1 MIQEMESK
9 RSHLG
14 EKPSNFSISER
25 GGRWYAMVFDGSEKP
40 STKSFST
47 WGRAKAWVSRCE
59 AARLR
64 YAPQTVDE
72 ETVQNTT
79 LGDIV
84 LRYGREV
91 SSLKR
96 GAKAE
101 AYKIAKIAESS
112 LGGIL
117 LNDLHS
123 KAISQY
129 RNDRLQIVA
138 PSTVRIELSI
148 IRGAIERAR
157 REWGFEIPKNHA
169 AMVSLP
175 PPSRGRDRRL
185 MPGELERLEKELA
198 GHPVA
203 LAVVRFA
210 VHTAMRRGEIL
221 RIRWRDVNLAM
232 RMVYL
237 PQTKNGTPRTVPLP
251 DGAVKVLE
259 DLEATGECAFPIDES
274 ALRWAWV
281 QACQKAGVRDLR
293 FHDLRHEGVSRLFE
307 MGLSAPEVALIS
319 GHKTIA
325 MLMRYLHLRPI
336 ELARKLRGL
345 KPPPPALAGDDRPK
359 VGHAAPVRPSL

>member
-1 MIQEMESK
+1 MDGFRRLIGSGK
-9 RSHLG
+9 TSSSRS
-14 EKPSNFSISER
+14 
-25 GGRWYAMVFDGSEKP
+25 P
-40 STKSFST
+40 STI
-47 WGRAKAWVSRCE
+47 
-59 AARLR
+59 R

-72 ETVQNTT
+72 ETLLNTT
-79 LGDIV
+79 LGDLV

-101 AYKIAKIAESS
+101 AYKITKIAQSS

-117 LNDLHS
+117 LHDLHS

-129 RNDRLQIVA
+129 RNARLQCVE

-148 IRGAIERAR
+148 IRRSLDVAR
-157 REWGFEIPKNHA
+157 REWGFDIPKNHA
-169 AMVSLP
+169 AMVTLP
-175 PPSRGRDRRL
+175 PPSKGRDRRL
-185 MPGELERLEKELA
+185 MPGELERLERELSH
-198 GHPVA
+198 HPVA

-221 RIRWRDVNLAM
+221 RIKWRDVNLAM

-237 PQTKNGTPRTVPLP
+237 PQTKNGDPRTVPLP
-251 DGAVKVLE
+251 DGAVEVLE
-259 DLEATGECAFPIDES
+259 GLEATAEEAFPIDES
-274 ALRWAWV
+274 ALRWAWDR
-281 QACQKAGVRDLR
+281 ACLAANIRDLR

-336 ELARKLRGL
+336 ELARKLQGL
-345 KPPPPALAGDDRPK
+345 KLPPSA
-359 VGHAAPVRPSL
+359 